1 MDKVQFVINH
11 LPDIIGLIG
20 VVMVLIAF
28 YLLNTHK
35 VMVLDMSYQLL
46 NFVGAVL
53 ILISLFYSWNL
64 ASVLIEIAWILISL
78 LGIYRSMKHKS
89 HHL

>member
-11 LPDIIGLIG
+11 IPDIIGLIG

-35 VMVLDMSYQLL
+35 VMVLDMSYQWL

-89 HHL
+89 HHH